1 MTDGG
6 DDGDLRF
13 VDGARHALVVERPE
27 VLDGAA
33 AAARDDEVCDLVSVR
48 VAQRAGDLRRGL
60 GSLHAHAEELDLRQR
75 PARAENAEHIVH
87 RRAGGRGDDGDGFR
101 VPRQR
106 LLMRGVE
113 QPLALQLRL
122 ELLEGDVQVARALR
136 RELGDIKLIGP
147 VAREHAD
154 APEGDDLHAVL
165 GTEAQTQGVSLEQH
179 AAHRALGVL
188 EREVVVAR
196 GVELV
201 V

>member
-1 MTDGG
+1 MMHVR
-6 DDGDLRF
+6 DL
-13 VDGARHALVVERPE
+13 VPVGVADGA
-27 VLDGAA
+27 D
-33 AAARDDEVCDLVSVR
+33 
-48 VAQRAGDLRRGL
+48 DLRRGL
-60 GSLHAHAEELDLRQR
+60 GALHAHRQQELDLREGIAPR
-75 PARAENAEHIVH
+75 GGCGSCRAPPRRRGEVMMAMRLRDISAAAFCARDRNSPSRSSCALSCSKATCRSPAPS
-87 RRAGGRGDDGDGFR
+87 GDSSET
-101 VPRQR
+101 V
-106 LLMRGVE
+106 
-113 QPLALQLRL
+113 
-122 ELLEGDVQVARALR
+122 
-136 RELGDIKLIGP
+136 KLIGP

>member
-1 MTDGG
+1 M
-6 DDGDLRF
+6 
-13 VDGARHALVVERPE
+13 
-27 VLDGAA
+27 
-33 AAARDDEVCDLVSVR
+33 
-48 VAQRAGDLRRGL
+48 
-60 GSLHAHAEELDLRQR
+60 
-75 PARAENAEHIVH
+75 H
-87 RRAGGRGDDGDGFR
+87 RRAGGRGDDGDGLR
-101 VPRQR
+101 VFRQR
-106 LLMRGVE
+106 LFVRGIE
-113 QPLALQLRL
+113 KPLALQLRL

-201 V
+201 VRDLAAHEDLLQLRHAVEQSLDEVVGLADREDHLLFHAFSCEAFFLCRCRIYKAERRRARCSASSLILR